1 MSTKYQCS
9 SPQHATS
16 PKVTPP
22 QLDGRPRPTTLPDL
36 CHHSPYISSET
47 LLVIGPSAYI
57 RAEPVL
63 PTDS

>member
-1 MSTKYQCS
+1 MHF
-9 SPQHATS
+9 SPTATS

-22 QLDGRPRPTTLPDL
+22 QLDGRPTETDDATGPLPRKL
-36 CHHSPYISSET
+36 GVHSET
-47 LLVIGPSAYI
+47 LLVIGPSAYS